1 VYSRRRKLVDLVSNK
16 STDVTLAGMVRM
28 WYTTRLSEDPEYL
41 RVAKHRIANDLF
53 MFAFAAIANTFGAA
67 AWVIFHVIRNTN
79 GTGDRI
85 RKELKTLADDSDEV
99 PELESTLYEIAR
111 LYSPG
116 SAMRLLLKPWELPSK
131 GEMIPAGS
139 VVVVPAF
146 AAHRNP
152 EGFANPLEF
161 DPTRFGPDRDERKT
175 AGSLYMAF
183 GSGSH
188 PCPGRKFAVLEVALF
203 VSEALKAF
211 DFSLVDDDERA
222 EDPFTQSAINVPR
235 HPRLNPKQ
243 IASIWR
249 TTEPLLAHIERK
261 SID

>member
-1 VYSRRRKLVDLVSNK
+1 MLPH
-16 STDVTLAGMVRM
+16 AGMVRM
-28 WYTTRLSEDPEYL
+28 WYTTRLSDDPEYL
-41 RVAKHRIANDLF
+41 RVAKYRIANDLF
-53 MFAFAAIANTFGAA
+53 MFAFAAVANTYAA
-67 AWVIFHVIRNTN
+67 ATWVIFHVIRNTN

-85 RKELKTLADDSDEV
+85 RKELKTLPDDSDEV

-111 LYSPG
+111 LYTAG
-116 SAMRLLLKPWELPSK
+116 SAMRLLLKPWKLPSK
-131 GEMIPAGS
+131 GEIIPAGS
-139 VVVVPAF
+139 VVAIPAF

-152 EGFANPLEF
+152 EGFANPLDF

-188 PCPGRKFAVLEVALF
+188 PCPGRKFAVLEVAIF

-211 DFSLVDDDERA
+211 DVSLVGDDERV
-222 EDPFTQSAINVPR
+222 EDPFTQRAINVPR

-243 IASIWR
+243 VASVWR